1 MGSACRWRSHRRWL
15 GVQRDG
21 GGARRRYP
29 SHKVGRSRWRSVRVL
44 QGAANGGGY
53 QVTADVIQIVIGIL
67 AVGGIGGI
75 WFRLGSLTAE
85 HSGFKGRLDGHQA
98 RIERLEGKY
107 L

>member
-1 MGSACRWRSHRRWL
+1 M
-15 GVQRDG
+15 
-21 GGARRRYP
+21 
-29 SHKVGRSRWRSVRVL
+29 
-44 QGAANGGGY
+44 
-53 QVTADVIQIVIGIL
+53 TADVIQIVIGIL